1 MSDAKSGTGLDPKIS
16 GLLSWIF
23 APLTSIIFLVTEKD
37 EFARFH
43 AWQSL
48 LWGLIS
54 FVLGFVLSTVFAVS
68 IILVCCAPF
77 AFLLPYIVNIIG
89 AIKAYNGEMW
99 KLPVIGDFAAE
110 QAKK

>member
-1 MSDAKSGTGLDPKIS
+1 MAEAKSGSGLDPKIS

-23 APLTSIIFLVTEKD
+23 APLSSLIFLVIEKD
-37 EFARFH
+37 EFAKFH

-48 LWGLIS
+48 LWGVIS
-54 FVLGFVLSTVFAVS
+54 FVLGFVLSTVMAFT
-68 IILVCCAPF
+68 IILACCAPF